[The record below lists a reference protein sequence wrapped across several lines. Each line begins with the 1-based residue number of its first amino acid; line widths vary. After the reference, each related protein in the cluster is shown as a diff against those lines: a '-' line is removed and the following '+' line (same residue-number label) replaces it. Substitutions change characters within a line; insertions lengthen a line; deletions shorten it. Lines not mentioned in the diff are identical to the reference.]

1 MAFNLLRYFEG
12 AQPNKKRKES
22 ELVGTQTE
30 KKKKYEL
37 EIRDRQFKPQWKNG
51 RSWLFYDEELNTMK
65 CSLCKEHGHP
75 GKISKSWVQGT
86 QNFKIDT
93 VKFHEKS
100 LAHIDA
106 EKSQK
111 IQKIQIKLK
120 VLLPF
125 ASCVEDAA
133 AAILLNDFDYEI
145 ESDSESSEPEIDNE
159 QIELEIEKEREIVL
173 DN

>member
-1 MAFNLLRYFEG
+1 
-12 AQPNKKRKES
+12 
-22 ELVGTQTE
+22 
-30 KKKKYEL
+30 
-37 EIRDRQFKPQWKNG
+37 
-51 RSWLFYDEELNTMK
+51 MK

-86 QNFKIDT
+86 QNTKIHT
-93 VKFHEKS
+93 VKFHEKG

-111 IQKIQIKLK
+111 ITKNPDQAENFVAIRSYLWPTWHTIDPVFVMPI
-120 VLLPF
+120 VLQNGIGHLEIIICELDR
-125 ASCVEDAA
+125 AKGLDTGYS
-133 AAILLNDFDYEI
+133 YI